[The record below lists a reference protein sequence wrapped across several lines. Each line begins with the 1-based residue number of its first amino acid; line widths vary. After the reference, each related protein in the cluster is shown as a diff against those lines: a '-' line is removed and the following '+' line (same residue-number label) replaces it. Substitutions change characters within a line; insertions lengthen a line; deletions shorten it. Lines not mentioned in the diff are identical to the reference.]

1 MLGSSANRRHPDQAF
16 HVTNELEH
24 ALRLMS
30 VGPSW
35 IKDDGKVHHLD
46 SRPACVA
53 NINHQGGEEDSTK
66 FQRLLIEFCC
76 SIGSKLRTPREASKG
91 CRLIRVTESED
102 GSTQGCHDWLA
113 RQVKTLQKTNPHGEV
128 LLYASLPCAG
138 GSRWENISSWQ
149 MLVLS
154 APNNNRKDI
163 QNFSNHFRNLP
174 KKSMDHTFQVLS
186 SYQRIASIESGQW
199 SNRSSKDINSS
210 YFRSMVAS
218 LV

>member
-76 SIGSKLRTPREASKG
+76 SIGSKLRTPREKPAKG
-91 CRLIRVTESED
+91 VDLS
-102 GSTQGCHDWLA
+102 GLLNP
-113 RQVKTLQKTNPHGEV
+113 KTGL
-128 LLYASLPCAG
+128 
-138 GSRWENISSWQ
+138 
-149 MLVLS
+149 
-154 APNNNRKDI
+154 RKAVI
-163 QNFSNHFRNLP
+163 
-174 KKSMDHTFQVLS
+174 T
-186 SYQRIASIESGQW
+186 G
-199 SNRSSKDINSS
+199 
-210 YFRSMVAS
+210 
-218 LV
+218 